1 MGDLREEDELCDS
14 KGRLCLQD
22 MLSPVLSKGP
32 GDVGGEGEKNLVQ
45 AVSAEGEDK
54 SKKDGGGGN
63 SGGGGGGNSSG
74 RNHDHSNEEIH
85 SPIPIERPSGGPV
98 ESPYDA
104 HHMASD
110 LLDKLRESQMRVSQ
124 LESVMEDREYAVK
137 RAERE
142 MEQELEE
149 KLAKEQGA
157 RIEAEER
164 LRSSEM
170 EASRLQSSVS
180 ALESE
185 KATWRADVF
194 EKGMDITNKVILG
207 YKETQEALNDRVVTQ
222 EATIEA
228 LRGEVEKWRE
238 QARATALVRTQAAF
252 LFPPPCMYPPSI

>member
-1 MGDLREEDELCDS
+1 MEMGDLGAEDEVCDS
-14 KGRLCLQD
+14 KGKLSIQD
-22 MLSPVLSKGP
+22 MLSPVR
-32 GDVGGEGEKNLVQ
+32 GECPSDL
-45 AVSAEGEDK
+45 
-54 SKKDGGGGN
+54 GGGKNVAEATTTADEGKSN
-63 SGGGGGGNSSG
+63 RSSCSSWK
-74 RNHDHSNEEIH
+74 HDHSNEDMH
-85 SPIPIERPSGGPV
+85 SPIPVEKPSGGPV

-124 LESVMEDREYAVK
+124 LESVMEDREYAAK

-142 MEQELEE
+142 KEQDLEE

-157 RIEAEER
+157 RIEAEEK

-207 YKETQEALNDRVVTQ
+207 YKETQEALNERVVTQ
-222 EATIEA
+222 EGTIEA
-228 LRGEVEKWRE
+228 LRAEVEKWRE
-238 QARATALVRTQAAF
+238 QATSSAMVRQQASCIP
-252 LFPPPCMYPPSI
+252 LSSPP

>member
-1 MGDLREEDELCDS
+1 MGDLDAEDEVCDS
-14 KGRLCLQD
+14 KGKLSIQD
-22 MLSPVLSKGP
+22 MLSPVR
-32 GDVGGEGEKNLVQ
+32 GECPSDLGRGKNM
-45 AVSAEGEDK
+45 AEATTTADEGK
-54 SKKDGGGGN
+54 SN
-63 SGGGGGGNSSG
+63 RSSCSSWK
-74 RNHDHSNEEIH
+74 HSNEDIH
-85 SPIPIERPSGGPV
+85 SPIPVEKPSGGPV

-124 LESVMEDREYAVK
+124 LESVMEDREYAAK

-142 MEQELEE
+142 KEQDLEE
-149 KLAKEQGA
+149 QLAKEQGA
-157 RIEAEER
+157 RIEAEEK

-207 YKETQEALNDRVVTQ
+207 YKETQEALNERVVTQ
-222 EATIEA
+222 EGTIEA
-228 LRGEVEKWRE
+228 LRAEVEKWRE
-238 QARATALVRTQAAF
+238 QATSSAMVRQQASCIP
-252 LFPPPCMYPPSI
+252 LSSPP